1 MGLEESA
8 AVKRPKRTLGS
19 VLIEPFKQ
27 IKLGLYVMGI
37 SLAFLTLASLLFVM
51 AFTEQYQHVMDI
63 FKIVDPEQ
71 KWELVTN
78 RVFYMN
84 AVKLAVLFV
93 AYLVILFAVVFRMTH
108 RYYGPLVSIERFVS
122 QISEGDYA
130 RRVIIRRGDEL
141 QRLVSLLNT
150 MAARLEHRHPN
161 EVAAA
166 RNKRRQDDEDDATEK
181 AG

>member
-1 MGLEESA
+1 MSSEEA
-8 AVKRPKRTLGS
+8 NVNKRPKRTLSS

-27 IKLGLYVMGI
+27 IKLGLYVMAV
-37 SLAFLTLASLLFVM
+37 SVAFLILASCLFVM

-93 AYLVILFAVVFRMTH
+93 AYIAILFTVVFKMTH

-122 QISEGDYA
+122 QMSEGDYS

-150 MAARLEHRHPN
+150 MAARLERRHPDALAKARR
-161 EVAAA
+161 ETDHEAA
-166 RNKRRQDDEDDATEK
+166 DK
-181 AG
+181 AS

>member
-1 MGLEESA
+1 MSQAEVAQL
-8 AVKRPKRTLGS
+8 KRPKRTVKS
-19 VLIEPFKQ
+19 VVIEPFKQ
-27 IKLGLYVMGI
+27 IKLGIYVMAI
-37 SLAFLTLASLLFVM
+37 SVAFLVLASLLFVL
-51 AFTEQYQHVMDI
+51 AFAEQYQHVMDI

-84 AVKLAVLFV
+84 ALKLGGLFV

-122 QISEGDYA
+122 QISEGDYS

-141 QRLVSLLNT
+141 QRLASQLNT
-150 MAARLEHRHPN
+150 MAARLERRHP
-161 EVAAA
+161 EHSGKTRRGSDPKVAS
-166 RNKRRQDDEDDATEK
+166 
-181 AG
+181 